1 MAYYRDSAVQ
11 LRGHFAQRQLDKVTE
26 RIEEGQQMVSL
37 HNIYC
42 PCERCVE
49 VRAIEKERR
58 DKN

>member
-1 MAYYRDSAVQ
+1 MET
-11 LRGHFAQRQLDKVTE
+11 FAQRELDRVTE

-37 HNIYC
+37 HDIYC